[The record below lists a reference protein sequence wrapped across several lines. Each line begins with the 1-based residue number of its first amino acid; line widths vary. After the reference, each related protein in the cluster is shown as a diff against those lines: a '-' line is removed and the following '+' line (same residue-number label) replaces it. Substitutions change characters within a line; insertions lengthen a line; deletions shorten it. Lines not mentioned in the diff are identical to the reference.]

1 MVTWRGRCECE
12 AGWGGERCARRQ
24 ETSCQ
29 DEVDN
34 DKGEHQLLRD
44 PLPPPKFKSYDL
56 VLPCH
61 GLVIVH
67 SSSTNKW
74 VEKWLMAESLT
85 FNFAKVSP

>member
-1 MVTWRGRCECE
+1 MVTWCGRCECE

-34 DKGEHQLLRD
+34 DKGGHQLLRD
-44 PLPPPKFKSYDL
+44 LFRLQVS
-56 VLPCH
+56 PCY

-67 SSSTNKW
+67 SSSANKW

>member
-1 MVTWRGRCECE
+1 MTKVGLNY
-12 AGWGGERCARRQ
+12 Q
-24 ETSCQ
+24 EIHFRLQT
-29 DEVDN
+29 
-34 DKGEHQLLRD
+34 
-44 PLPPPKFKSYDL
+44 FKSYDL
-56 VLPCH
+56 VFPCY

>member
-1 MVTWRGRCECE
+1 MTKVGINY
-12 AGWGGERCARRQ
+12 Q
-24 ETSCQ
+24 EIHFRLQ
-29 DEVDN
+29 
-34 DKGEHQLLRD
+34 
-44 PLPPPKFKSYDL
+44 KFKSYDL
-56 VLPCH
+56 VFLCY